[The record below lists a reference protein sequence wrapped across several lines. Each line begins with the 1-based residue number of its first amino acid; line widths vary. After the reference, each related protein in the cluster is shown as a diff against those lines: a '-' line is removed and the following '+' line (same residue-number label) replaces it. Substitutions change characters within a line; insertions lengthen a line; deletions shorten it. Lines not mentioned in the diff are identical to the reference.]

1 MISIPYAR
9 QSIVQEDI
17 DAVVEVL
24 KSDWLTQGPTVPLF
38 EEEVAAYCG
47 ARHAVAVTN
56 GTSALHIAC
65 RALGVGPG
73 DLVWTSTNTFV
84 ASANCVLF
92 CGGSIDFVDVEPDT
106 HNLDVV
112 ALEKKLVDAERCG
125 RLPKALVAVHFG
137 GQPCDMER
145 IAELARTYGFAVV
158 EDASHA
164 LGASYRNDRVGSCRY
179 SDLAILSF
187 HPVKIVTTGEGGM
200 VLCNDA
206 ALYERLLL
214 FRSHGITRDPQLMPD
229 PCEGPWFYEQIELG
243 YNYRMTEMQA
253 ALGRSQLRRVE
264 EFVARRGE
272 IAARYE
278 RELADLPLELPVVRR
293 DRTSAWH
300 LYPIVLNGVAAQRRE
315 EVFRALTADG
325 VRVNVHYIPVHTQ
338 PYYRRLGFRKG
349 DYPVA
354 ESYYARTL
362 SLPMYYELSEREQD
376 HVVAALRAALA

>member
-1 MISIPYAR
+1 
-9 QSIVQEDI
+9 
-17 DAVVEVL
+17 
-24 KSDWLTQGPTVPLF
+24 
-38 EEEVAAYCG
+38 
-47 ARHAVAVTN
+47 
-56 GTSALHIAC
+56 
-65 RALGVGPG
+65 
-73 DLVWTSTNTFV
+73 
-84 ASANCVLF
+84 
-92 CGGSIDFVDVEPDT
+92 
-106 HNLDVV
+106 
-112 ALEKKLVDAERCG
+112 
-125 RLPKALVAVHFG
+125 
-137 GQPCDMER
+137 
-145 IAELARTYGFAVV
+145 
-158 EDASHA
+158 
-164 LGASYRNDRVGSCRY
+164 
-179 SDLAILSF
+179 
-187 HPVKIVTTGEGGM
+187 VKIVTTGEGGM

-300 LYPIVLNGVAAQRRE
+300 LYPIVLTGVAAQRRE